1 MKSPLPIIL
10 KGPFPKGCVTGNK
23 REQMAKG
30 SWSNRSIACLCYCC
44 GYRLWA
50 ISSIHTS
57 PLPVFS
63 TLLWK
68 LSSDW
73 NRHTSFLS
81 LWWPSSPKETG
92 SSSALA
98 LAGNVCLWC
107 WLSLVDCVPESVAHS
122 SSFSR
127 LNSLLFQFDFL
138 ITGNFPLKEI
148 SIYGHLLLMGFSSL
162 FLSLFYVFKMK

>member
-1 MKSPLPIIL
+1 M
-10 KGPFPKGCVTGNK
+10 V
-23 REQMAKG
+23 KG
-30 SWSNRSIACLCYCC
+30 SWSNRSIPCLCYCG

-50 ISSIHTS
+50 IGSIHTFLV
-57 PLPVFS
+57 PIFP

-68 LSSDW
+68 LPSDW
-73 NRHTSFLS
+73 NTHTSFLS
-81 LWWPSSPKETG
+81 LWWPSSPKETS

-122 SSFSR
+122 SSLSR
-127 LNSLLFQFDFL
+127 FNSLLLFQFDFL

-148 SIYGHLLLMGFSSL
+148 SIYGHLLLMCFSSL
-162 FLSLFYVFKMK
+162 FLSLFYVFKMKEGQNLPFFY